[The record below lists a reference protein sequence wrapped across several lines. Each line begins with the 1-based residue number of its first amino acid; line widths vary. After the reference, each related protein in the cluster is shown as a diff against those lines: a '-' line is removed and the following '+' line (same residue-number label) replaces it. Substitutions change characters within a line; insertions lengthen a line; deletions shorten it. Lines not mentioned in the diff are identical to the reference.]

1 MVNRRQ
7 VSTSFSSSFC
17 WLSLTAFLFLF
28 SCTVPR
34 NFQANKPFVFQTK
47 IDVKGDLKVSEKQDM
62 EARLYNQLDDS
73 LKVRVVSFAGIRKTL
88 LSPAVFDSVYAT
100 RTIRYMNALLGS
112 LGYYHPTISWDS
124 SLRVTGRQQRVY
136 VNFEVLPGK
145 NLKFDSVD
153 YVLDDTALQRLAD
166 EHRAEALLK
175 RGDPYSQQIVSAE
188 LDRLVDIYKDNG
200 YYKISKEDFYAEHDT
215 VPAALINP
223 NLDPFE
229 QLRLLEELRLRRENP
244 TINVVFKQRTRNE
257 THLQQYEI
265 GNVSIYPD
273 LRLFEDTTQVTFD
286 TTRVRR
292 LTVFS
297 KENLFKPRF
306 LARNT
311 ELLPGRMY
319 KLSDYYKTVNRFS
332 QLGAWEQVNVEL
344 LPNDSLAM
352 IDVKINLYPGKKQNL
367 LIDLEATR
375 SSGDVI
381 ASSNLFGV
389 GFVVGLRN
397 RNLAR
402 ESIQS
407 LTNLRAGVE
416 LGTKTRL
423 IQTLQ
428 GSAEKNIVF
437 PRFILPFRFPA
448 ERRLDNSRTILKL
461 NASYTDRRD
470 FFTLTSL
477 NVSPAYEGTWKNKS
491 LTYSPLTFQRVDVN
505 PRKRLLDLFDSV
517 PNLQFSFQD
526 GLIASQSLLFKWIGS
541 ASKNKISSITVGLES
556 SGALLGF
563 IPRLDKQGGLFRY
576 IKMDVDFRHTINLN
590 RVAFAFRTY
599 AGAGLPYGRQVNGT
613 RETSLPY
620 IKSFFAGGPNSMRA
634 WQIRRLGPGSS
645 NTPEDLDRFGDIALE
660 GNAEFRFNVATIGAV
675 KLKSALFTDIGN
687 IWKRSDFNDPALAK
701 TDFRL
706 DRLYEDLAV
715 AGGTSL
721 RFDFDYFL
729 IRFDWAYKLKD
740 PAFAEY
746 NDGWF
751 YKLGIGSGQ
760 FQLGINYPF

>member
-1 MVNRRQ
+1 M
-7 VSTSFSSSFC
+7 
-17 WLSLTAFLFLF
+17 LF

-34 NFQANKPFVFQTK
+34 HFQAGKPFVFQTN
-47 IDVKGDLKVSEKQDM
+47 IDVKGNLKVNEKQDM

-88 LSPAVFDSVYAT
+88 ISPAVFDTVYAT
-100 RTIRYMNALLGS
+100 RTIRYMSALLGS
-112 LGYYHPTISWDS
+112 LGYYHPDITWDS
-124 SLRVTGRQQRVY
+124 TLKIVGRQQRVY
-136 VNFEVLPGK
+136 VNFDVFPGK
-145 NLKFDSVD
+145 NLKLDSVN
-153 YVLDDTALQRLAD
+153 YVLTDTALQRLAD
-166 EHRAEALLK
+166 EHRPEAVLK
-175 RGDPYSQQIVSAE
+175 RGDPYSQQRVSSE

-200 YYKISKEDFYAEHDT
+200 YFNISKEDFYAEHDT
-215 VPAALINP
+215 VAAALINP

-257 THLQQYEI
+257 THLQQYQI

-273 LRLFEDTTQVTFD
+273 LRLFEDTTRVMFD
-286 TTRVRR
+286 TTQVRR
-292 LTVFS
+292 ITIYS

-311 ELLPGRMY
+311 DLLPGRMY
-319 KLSDYYKTVNRFS
+319 KLSDYYKTVNTFS

-344 LPNDSLAM
+344 IPNDSLAL
-352 IDVKINLYPGKKQNL
+352 IDVRINLYPGKKQNL
-367 LIDLEATR
+367 LVDLEATR

-381 ASSNLFGV
+381 ATSNLFGV

-407 LTNLRAGVE
+407 ITNLRAGIE

-423 IQTLQ
+423 VQTLQ
-428 GSAEKNIVF
+428 ASAEKNIYF
-437 PRFILPFRFPA
+437 PRFILPFRIRG
-448 ERRLDNSRTILKL
+448 ERRMDNSRTIFKV

-470 FFTLTSL
+470 FFTLTSI
-477 NVSPAYEGTWKNKS
+477 NGSVAYEWSKKNIS
-491 LTYSPLTFQRVDVN
+491 WVYSPLTVQLLGVN
-505 PRKRLLDLFDSV
+505 PRLKLLDLFTKV
-517 PNLQFSFQD
+517 PNLEFSFQD
-526 GLIASQSLLFKWIGS
+526 GLIVSQNLLFKWIGS
-541 ASKNKISSITVGLES
+541 ASKNKISSFTVGVEE
-556 SGALLGF
+556 SGAILGL
-563 IPRLDKQGGLFRY
+563 IPSIDRNGGLFRY
-576 IKMDVDFRHTINLN
+576 IKMDADFRHTINLN
-590 RVAFAFRTY
+590 RTAFAFRTY
-599 AGAGLPYGRQVNGT
+599 AGIGIPYGRQRDGSM
-613 RETSLPY
+613 ETSLPY

-645 NTPEDLDRFGDIALE
+645 DTREDLDRFGDIALE

-687 IWKRSDFNDPALAK
+687 IWNRSDFGDPLLAK
-701 TDFRL
+701 TEFRL
-706 DRLYEDLAV
+706 DRLYQDLAV
-715 AGGTSL
+715 AAGTSL

-740 PAFAEY
+740 PANSEY
-746 NDGWF
+746 NNGGWF
-751 YKLGIGSGQ
+751 YKVGIGNGQ